1 MGCHLVKLLFIL
13 TYQSRRHVNN
23 LNSSCIN
30 FFRCGALHVGDH
42 VLTIDGI
49 ELSNMSEAEA
59 KHFLVSGTS
68 KLLQLE
74 ILPVGHLYTDNPTLI
89 HPDRGVKRGSNA
101 VSGNDVKITCFTQR
115 NA

>member
-1 MGCHLVKLLFIL
+1 MGCHLVKLLILL
-13 TYQSRRHVNN
+13 TYQSRRHLDNFN
-23 LNSSCIN
+23 ISCIN
-30 FFRCGALHVGDH
+30 FRCGALHVGDH
-42 VLTIDGI
+42 VLTIDGV

-59 KHFLVSGTS
+59 KHLLVSGTS
-68 KLLQLE
+68 RLLQLE

-101 VSGNDVKITCFTQR
+101 VSGNDVKLTCFTHP